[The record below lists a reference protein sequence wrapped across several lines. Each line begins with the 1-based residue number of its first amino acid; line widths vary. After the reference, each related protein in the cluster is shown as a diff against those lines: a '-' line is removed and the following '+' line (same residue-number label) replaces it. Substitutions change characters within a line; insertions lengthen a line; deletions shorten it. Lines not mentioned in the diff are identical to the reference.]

1 MNLSGKAVQYWL
13 QKEKV
18 PIERLLVISDDLALP
33 FGKLRLK
40 SKGSDG
46 GHNGLKDI
54 QYVLQTKTY
63 CRLRFGIGSEY
74 SKGQQSNFVLGKW
87 SSEELEKLEER
98 LEAVSYTHLRA
109 HET

>member
-1 MNLSGKAVQYWL
+1 MALS
-13 QKEKV
+13 
-18 PIERLLVISDDLALP
+18 

-87 SSEELEKLEER
+87 SIEELEKLDER
-98 LEAVSYTHLRA
+98 IGVCIEFIKSFATIGVNLTMSALNGK
-109 HET
+109 

>member
-1 MNLSGKAVQYWL
+1 MT
-13 QKEKV
+13 
-18 PIERLLVISDDLALP
+18 LP

-98 LEAVSYTHLRA
+98 LEVCIEFIKSFATIGVNLTMSALNGK
-109 HET
+109 